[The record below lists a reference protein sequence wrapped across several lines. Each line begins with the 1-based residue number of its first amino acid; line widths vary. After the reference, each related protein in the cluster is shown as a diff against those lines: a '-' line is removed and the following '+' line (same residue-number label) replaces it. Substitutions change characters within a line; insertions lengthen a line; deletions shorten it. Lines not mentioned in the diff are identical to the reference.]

1 MLIAYVVKTV
11 CHLALGAYMLR
22 SNIKVRSASAPF
34 VLYGLSCSSITLDY
48 SAIAW
53 TARLPLKT
61 S

>member
-22 SNIKVRSASAPF
+22 SNIKVRSAPF
-34 VLYGLSCSSITLDY
+34 VLHALSYSSITLDY

-53 TARLPLKT
+53 TARLPRRT